1 MVTESAQS
9 VTPPTEGAVVTP
21 QKLWNRN
28 FLLLWQGQFVSRLGN
43 QIFEIALVLWLK
55 QVTGAAT
62 LMGLILMVASI
73 PALILTP
80 IGGAFADRYSRKK
93 IIIVCDLLSG
103 IVMLSLAALF
113 FLAPD
118 STQVLIAGVF
128 VVAVAMALL
137 RSFFGPA
144 IGAAIP
150 DLAPPGRIAAANAMG
165 QFSMQVSRF
174 FGQGLGGVLFRVLGA
189 PLMFLVDGLTFLFS
203 ALSEALITI
212 PQCMPERSSRWQD
225 RFAEFRRDLVDGQR
239 YIWRNAGLKWL
250 VLISAMGNFFTAPIL
265 LLFPFYVEDYLGAT
279 SDWYGF
285 ILAAF
290 GVGSLLGFL
299 VVSAMPSS
307 GKLRARMMLLV
318 MFFDAS
324 LYGLLVLAQNPWQA
338 LAMAVL
344 AGATGGFLTVN
355 ITALIQM
362 TTPSEIRGRVFGVLT
377 TISGSITPLAMG
389 LSGIVADMTR
399 RNIPLIYL
407 VCSGVLLSL
416 ALLITLNRGIRTFL
430 AYEPAAATDA
440 NPPSESSNSRM

>member
-1 MVTESAQS
+1 MLTDSAQS
-9 VTPPTEGAVVTP
+9 ATPSAEGAVMTP
-21 QKLWNRN
+21 QRLWNRN

-43 QIFEIALVLWLK
+43 QVFEIALVLWLK

-62 LMGLILMVASI
+62 LMGLILMVSSI

-93 IIIVCDLLSG
+93 IIVVCDLLSG

-113 FLAPD
+113 FFTPD
-118 STQVLIAGVF
+118 STQVLIVGVF
-128 VVAVAMALL
+128 VVAVVMALL

-150 DLAPPGRIAAANAMG
+150 DMVPPGRIAAANAMG
-165 QFSMQVSRF
+165 QLSMQVSRF

-189 PLMFLVDGLTFLFS
+189 PLMFLIDGLTFLFS
-203 ALSEALITI
+203 AVSEALITI
-212 PQCMPERSSRWQD
+212 PQRMPERSSRWQD
-225 RFAEFRRDLVDGQR
+225 RFAEFRRDLVEGQR

-299 VVSAMPSS
+299 AVSVMPPS
-307 GKLRARMMLLV
+307 GRLRARMMLLV
-318 MFFDAS
+318 LFFDAA
-324 LYGLLVLAQNPWQA
+324 LYGLLVLAQHPWQA
-338 LAMAVL
+338 LAMAIL

-389 LSGIVADMTR
+389 LSGIIADMTG

-407 VCSGVLLSL
+407 VCSAVLLSL
-416 ALLITLNRGIRTFL
+416 ALLITLNRGIRAFL
-430 AYEPAAATDA
+430 AYEPAATAAA
-440 NPPSESSNSRM
+440 NSPSGSPN